1 MAIFAQKLYPKQLI
15 KRRLFMADFYINVLM
30 DDEKLKKIE
39 AAGLADQVQEIDG
52 KKAIQVGMTKKDK
65 KKLCKG
71 FTDLAFDSSDACVLP
86 EDAENTLMG
95 IIGDMGTLDV
105 MKVAI
110 TKLYNP
116 LAGKSIRTTM

>member
-1 MAIFAQKLYPKQLI
+1 MFSAQKLYPKQLI
-15 KRRLFMADFYINVLM
+15 KRRLIMADFYINVLM

-71 FTDLAFDSSDACVLP
+71 FTDLAFDSANACVLP

>member
-1 MAIFAQKLYPKQLI
+1 MFSAQKLYPKQFI
-15 KRRLFMADFYINVLM
+15 KRRLFMADFYINVFM

-39 AAGLADQVQEIDG
+39 AAGLADQVKEIDG
-52 KKAIQVGMTKKDK
+52 KKAIQVGMNKKDQ

-71 FTDLAFDSSDACVLP
+71 FTELTFDSANACVLP

-95 IIGDMGTLDV
+95 IIGNMGTLDV

-116 LAGKSIRTTM
+116 LAGKSIRSVT

>member
-1 MAIFAQKLYPKQLI
+1 
-15 KRRLFMADFYINVLM
+15 MADFYINVIM

-52 KKAIQVGMTKKDK
+52 KKVIQVGMNKKDK

-71 FTDLAFDSSDACVLP
+71 FTDLAFDSADACVLP

-95 IIGDMGTLDV
+95 IIGDMGTLEV

-116 LAGKSIRTTM
+116 LAGKSIRSVA

>member
-1 MAIFAQKLYPKQLI
+1 MS
-15 KRRLFMADFYINVLM
+15 DFYINVFM

-39 AAGLADQVQEIDG
+39 AAGLAGQVQEIDG

-71 FTDLAFDSSDACVLP
+71 FSDLTFDSSDACVLP
-86 EDAENTLMG
+86 EDAENTLAG
-95 IIGDMGTLDV
+95 IIGDTGTSNV

-116 LAGKSIRTTM
+116 LAGKSIRSVT

>member
-1 MAIFAQKLYPKQLI
+1 MFSAQKLYPKKFI
-15 KRRLFMADFYINVLM
+15 KRRLFMADFYINVFM

-39 AAGLADQVQEIDG
+39 AAGVADQVQEIDG

-71 FTDLAFDSSDACVLP
+71 FTDISFDSANACVLP
-86 EDAENTLMG
+86 EDAENTLLG
-95 IIGDMGTLDV
+95 IISEMGTLDV

-116 LAGKSIRTTM
+116 LAGKAIRSTM

>member
-1 MAIFAQKLYPKQLI
+1 
-15 KRRLFMADFYINVLM
+15 MADFYINVLM

-52 KKAIQVGMTKKDK
+52 KKVIQVGMNKKDK